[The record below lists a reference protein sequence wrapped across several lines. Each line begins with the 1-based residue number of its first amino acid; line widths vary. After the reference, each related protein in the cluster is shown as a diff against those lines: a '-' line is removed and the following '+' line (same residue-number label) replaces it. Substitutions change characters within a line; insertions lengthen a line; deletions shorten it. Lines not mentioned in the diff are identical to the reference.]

1 MAARERK
8 AEAARILVF
17 ARVDKRDRPAAGYSL
32 EADTKTPATISRRG
46 RHMTSSRLAG
56 TGNYFSLRISASV
69 SVVVATDLFLA
80 VIVPIGMIAKRPS
93 TMTDAETGVPSFDL

>member
-17 ARVDKRDRPAAGYSL
+17 ARADKRDRPAAAGCCGK
-32 EADTKTPATISRRG
+32 TKAPATISRRG
-46 RHMTSSRLAG
+46 RHFVSSRLAG
-56 TGNYFSLRISASV
+56 TANYFSLRISASV

-80 VIVPIGMIAKRPS
+80 VIVEIGMIAKRPS

>member
-1 MAARERK
+1 MVARERK

-17 ARVDKRDRPAAGYSL
+17 ARADKRDRWGAGDQVG
-32 EADTKTPATISRRG
+32 DTKTPATISRRG
-46 RHMTSSRLAG
+46 RILFRPELAVTSD
-56 TGNYFSLRISASV
+56 YFSLRISASV

-80 VIVPIGMIAKRPS
+80 VIVEIGTIAKRPS